1 MAMQIKF
8 WGVRGST
15 PTPQVENLRYGG
27 NTPCVEV
34 RVNGRIH
41 VFDCGTGFR
50 ILGKELAREFAGAPV
65 QAHVFLSHF
74 HWDHIQGVPFFA
86 PLYDGNSSFV
96 FHSSDRAGGLRAT
109 LEHHMADPF
118 FPVNMT
124 KMAARRRFHTI
135 AEGRT
140 ELEDCV
146 VESVWLN
153 HPQGCLGFRVEAG
166 NSVLVY
172 ATDNEPGEP
181 AFDQAL
187 RKLAQG
193 ADVLIYD
200 AQYLPEEFASHRGW
214 GHGHWR
220 EGVAIAHQC
229 QVGHLVLFHHDPDR
243 SDACIDQLL
252 QQAQQFFPRV
262 SAATEGMV
270 LQL

>member
-1 MAMQIKF
+1 MQIKF

-34 RVNGRIH
+34 RVNGRIY

-50 ILGKELAREFAGAPV
+50 ILGKELMREFAGGPI

-74 HWDHIQGVPFFA
+74 HWDHIQGIPFFA
-86 PLYDGNSSFV
+86 PLYDRHSSFV

-109 LEHHMADPF
+109 LEQHMADPF

-124 KMAARRRFHTI
+124 EMAARRSFHSI

-140 ELEDCV
+140 AFDDCAV
-146 VESVWLN
+146 DSLWLN

-166 NSVLVY
+166 NSVLAY
-172 ATDNEPGEP
+172 ATDNEPGDP
-181 AFDQAL
+181 VFDKAV
-187 RKLAQG
+187 RRLAQD

-214 GHGHWR
+214 GHSHWR
-220 EGVAIAHQC
+220 EAIAVARQC
-229 QVGHLVLFHHDPDR
+229 QVKHLVLFHHDPDH
-243 SDACIDQLL
+243 SDECIDRLL
-252 QQAQQFFPRV
+252 EQAQQHFSRV
-262 SAATEGMV
+262 SAAAEGMA
-270 LQL
+270 LEL